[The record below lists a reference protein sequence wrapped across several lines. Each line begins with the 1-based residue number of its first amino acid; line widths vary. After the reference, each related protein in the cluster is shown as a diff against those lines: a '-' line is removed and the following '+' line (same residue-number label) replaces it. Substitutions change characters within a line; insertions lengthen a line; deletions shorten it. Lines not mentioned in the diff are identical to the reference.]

1 MNVALMLALVVLIGL
16 VSYYLLFPPNRFLIF
31 TRRNGGKVV
40 VSRSGL
46 EFERPPDRF
55 PAGGVDQIE
64 SYVSRLVASPQPHRF
79 IGFFT
84 PAGDR
89 GFGLHARGRMIE
101 ATLSC
106 EWHQEPER
114 EASIREFFGSLGI
127 APMDDYLA
135 GNGNVPDATRLLSYP
150 ITGSSAEV
158 AALAKRILV
167 ELCAVSASEALN
179 IRYSEK
185 Q

>member
-1 MNVALMLALVVLIGL
+1 
-16 VSYYLLFPPNRFLIF
+16 
-31 TRRNGGKVV
+31 
-40 VSRSGL
+40 
-46 EFERPPDRF
+46 
-55 PAGGVDQIE
+55 
-64 SYVSRLVASPQPHRF
+64 
-79 IGFFT
+79 
-84 PAGDR
+84 
-89 GFGLHARGRMIE
+89 MIE